1 MTVQNMTMMDIANP
15 QRIKASNLSMRRFS
29 NSIAKK
35 GYIFIIICV
44 DVGY

>member
-35 GYIFIIICV
+35 GHICFLL
-44 DVGY
+44 